1 MEEEGAFRSDA
12 AGQDA
17 LLHSLWA
24 ASADTAWEL
33 RTGTEKKNYNG
44 DLFSQGI
51 IKDAFFSFKKQGCPQ
66 VYLVWHLPLFRPGIS
81 ELF

>member
-24 ASADTAWEL
+24 ASADKAWEL

-51 IKDAFFSFKKQGCPQ
+51 IKDAFFLLKNRFVPK
-66 VYLVWHLPLFRPGIS
+66 YI
-81 ELF
+81 